1 MDSIVEAQDDNL
13 SHLTEVG
20 AITQSSQSSG
30 KLESIAVQKSN
41 QNIIDESTRL
51 IPEQPWVDEHR
62 DFGDGGYRAAVF
74 GFSDGLVTNLCLIL
88 GVQFALTTE
97 NPPLIETGF
106 AGLLA
111 GAFSMSI
118 GEWISMRAQSEALE
132 AELKTEESHLTK
144 YWKQEMEHLT
154 KILKKAGLVDA
165 TIDKV
170 IRDLKKAP
178 TKNVVNLHARLE
190 LGIDPE
196 ETGNATK
203 AAFYSFIMFAIG
215 ALIPILP
222 YFWLSYN
229 LAWKVTLLC
238 CALISFLVGLGLG
251 SISKINKLWS
261 SVRQVLVVLLAAAST
276 LIINHYVSQ
285 LTTLSN

>member
-1 MDSIVEAQDDNL
+1 
-13 SHLTEVG
+13 
-20 AITQSSQSSG
+20 
-30 KLESIAVQKSN
+30 
-41 QNIIDESTRL
+41 
-51 IPEQPWVDEHR
+51 
-62 DFGDGGYRAAVF
+62 
-74 GFSDGLVTNLCLIL
+74 
-88 GVQFALTTE
+88 
-97 NPPLIETGF
+97 
-106 AGLLA
+106 
-111 GAFSMSI
+111 MSI

-261 SVRQVLVVLLAAAST
+261 SVRQVLVVLLAAGST